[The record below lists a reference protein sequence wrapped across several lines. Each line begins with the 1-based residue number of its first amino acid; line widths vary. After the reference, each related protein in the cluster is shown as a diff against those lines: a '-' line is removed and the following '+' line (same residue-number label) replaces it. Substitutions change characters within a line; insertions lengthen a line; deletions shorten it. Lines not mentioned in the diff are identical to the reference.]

1 MKFQGRSQI
10 EALAKFK
17 GQGDLVTSFYLD
29 TDKGRLNKKE
39 IQLALKNLLSEAK
52 TRAGELGAG
61 KDRIDALLRDLDL
74 IADHSSQVLG
84 SSNAAGLAVFSAS
97 QKKFWEALELP
108 HGPRNRVIFDM
119 NFYVRPLASIL
130 DKYSPACVLLVSR
143 REAVWYSV
151 SMGEIKALDR
161 IESDVPGRVR
171 EGGFEGTEAKRIE
184 RHVDA
189 HLQDHYKK
197 SAQRTFEISKKLSFD
212 WLLIGCEDNHSGEFE
227 AHLHSYLRD
236 KVKARLHAH
245 PTDPPA
251 KVLQEV
257 LEVESRLKKAE
268 EEEAVQKLV
277 AELERGGLATSG
289 LRDTIHRLNQFEV
302 QTLVVTH
309 NLSRPGRIC
318 PTHKLLYL
326 DELQCPID
334 DKKTDVVQ
342 DLIDEAIETVLKR
355 GGTVRQIEPPSKLDR
370 YGGIGAFLK
379 YKA

>member
-52 TRAGELGAG
+52 TRACELGAA
-61 KDRIDALLRDLDL
+61 KDRTDALLRDLDL

-143 REAVWYSV
+143 REAVWYGV

-197 SAQRTFEISKKLSFD
+197 SAQRTFELSKKLSFD

>member
-29 TDKGRLNKKE
+29 TDKGRLSKKE

-52 TRAGELGAG
+52 TRACEIGAA

-74 IADHSSQVLG
+74 IADHSSQALG
-84 SSNAAGLAVFSAS
+84 SSNAAGLAVFSSS

-108 HGPRNRVIFDM
+108 HGPRNRIIFDL
-119 NFYVRPLASIL
+119 NFYIRPLASIL

-143 REAVWYSV
+143 REAVWYNV
-151 SMGEIKALDR
+151 SMGEIKALDK

-171 EGGFEGTEAKRIE
+171 EGGFEGTEAKKIE

-197 SAQRTFEISKKLSFD
+197 SAQRTFEISKKLPFD
-212 WLLIGCEDNHSGEFE
+212 WLLIGCEDNHSGDFE

-318 PTHKLLYL
+318 PAHKFLYL

>member
-17 GQGDLVTSFYLD
+17 GQGELVTSFYLD

-52 TRAGELGAG
+52 TRAGELGAA
-61 KDRIDALLRDLDL
+61 KDRIDALIRDLDL
-74 IADHSSQVLG
+74 IADHSSQALG

-108 HGPRNRVIFDM
+108 HGPRNRVIFDT
-119 NFYVRPLASIL
+119 NFYIRPLASIL
-130 DKYSPACVLLVSR
+130 DKYSPTCVLLVSR
-143 REAVWYSV
+143 REAVWYNV
-151 SMGEIKALDR
+151 SMGEIKALDK

-189 HLQDHYKK
+189 HLQEHYKK
-197 SAQRTFEISKKLSFD
+197 SAQRTFEISKKLPFD
-212 WLLIGCEDNHSGEFE
+212 WLLIGCEDNHSGDFE

-309 NLSRPGRIC
+309 NLSRPGRVC
-318 PTHKLLYL
+318 PTHKFLYL

>member
-1 MKFQGRSQI
+1 
-10 EALAKFK
+10 
-17 GQGDLVTSFYLD
+17 
-29 TDKGRLNKKE
+29 
-39 IQLALKNLLSEAK
+39 
-52 TRAGELGAG
+52 
-61 KDRIDALLRDLDL
+61 
-74 IADHSSQVLG
+74 
-84 SSNAAGLAVFSAS
+84 
-97 QKKFWEALELP
+97 
-108 HGPRNRVIFDM
+108 M
-119 NFYVRPLASIL
+119 NFYIRPLASIL

-151 SMGEIKALDR
+151 AMGEIKALDR

-197 SAQRTFEISKKLSFD
+197 SAQKTFEISKKMPFD
-212 WLLIGCEDNHSGEFE
+212 WLLIGCEDNHSGDFE

-268 EEEAVQKLV
+268 EEETVQKLV

-309 NLSRPGRIC
+309 NLSRPGGSAR
-318 PTHKLLYL
+318 PTGSSTSTSSSARSTTRRPTSCRTSSTRPSRRSSSAA
-326 DELQCPID
+326 E
-334 DKKTDVVQ
+334 
-342 DLIDEAIETVLKR
+342 R
-355 GGTVRQIEPPSKLDR
+355 SGGSSRPPSSTATA
-370 YGGIGAFLK
+370 GSAPSQVQGIKKGRSPLGDSPLPIRSERP
-379 YKA
+379 YPRRRLSSP

>member
-52 TRAGELGAG
+52 TRACELGAA
-61 KDRIDALLRDLDL
+61 KDRTDALLRDLDL
-74 IADHSSQVLG
+74 IADHSSQALG